1 MRDFEIPTRCMNL
14 TNQSNN
20 NPELKELIDGTM
32 GDVYSKCANCNMRFY
47 HMMMCIDDLLVNF
60 GDKYDTRGRK
70 IIKLLEIMFNN
81 CEVLK
86 RKKFFGGFK
95 IWRTP

>member
-1 MRDFEIPTRCMNL
+1 MRESDVPIRCMNL
-14 TNQSNN
+14 TNQLNN
-20 NPELKELIDGTM
+20 DPELRELIDGAM
-32 GDVYSKCANCNMRFY
+32 GEVYSKCANCNMRFY

-70 IIKLLEIMFNN
+70 IMKLLDLMFKN
-81 CEVLK
+81 CDKLK
-86 RKKFFGGFK
+86 QKKFFASFK